1 MMLFPPIA
9 RKCGLLFGL
18 IGMLIP
24 VGSALASETGPAG
37 QSMVDLIKMH
47 PDCMEFNDQCSIC
60 AIVAGKLNCSTP
72 SIACIKKQYVCTR
85 PTSD

>member
-1 MMLFPPIA
+1 MPFQLA
-9 RKCGLLFGL
+9 AQKYGLLAGL

-24 VGSALASETGPAG
+24 MGASLADDNGPTG
-37 QSMVDLIKMH
+37 QSMVDFIKTH
-47 PDCMEFNDQCSIC
+47 PDCVEFNDQCSIC

-72 SIACIKKQYVCTR
+72 SIACIKKEYVCTR